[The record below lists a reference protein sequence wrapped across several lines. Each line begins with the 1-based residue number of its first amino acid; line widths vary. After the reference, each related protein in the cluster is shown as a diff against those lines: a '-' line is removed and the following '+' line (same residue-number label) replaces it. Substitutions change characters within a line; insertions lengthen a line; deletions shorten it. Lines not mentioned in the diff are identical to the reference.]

1 MMPSAAGL
9 RQMFPRH
16 TNNILFFIT
25 SSFGCKG
32 NEKEQD
38 VQKKSAGVYP
48 LNCSSIAER
57 HPYSHY
63 RKTNS
68 YANNDYN
75 EPNKRLKMEK

>member
-1 MMPSAAGL
+1 
-9 RQMFPRH
+9 MFPRH

-38 VQKKSAGVYP
+38 VQKKECRSLSSELFSCCEKTP
-48 LNCSSIAER
+48 LLTLPKNQFLC
-57 HPYSHY
+57 
-63 RKTNS
+63 K
-68 YANNDYN
+68 NDYN